1 MVCYF
6 NSIMLHFHC
15 KLVCKYFYNGRIKMV
30 ENNNLSYIE
39 QLENLN
45 TKDSRATKTEFYHT
59 FAFDDL
65 YSRSM
70 LIQIMN
76 GNRLPGDRNVYIL
89 IENALKIYSE
99 NIIDNRPFFDH
110 ENGEKSTVM
119 STYKSICWSY
129 PEFVNPDK
137 FANITNYPGVNY
149 GISLRSKK
157 PTAGGIDAYE
167 AMTLGLL
174 VGFPRNRNDFFA
186 NMRDYRRIK
195 NLIMRAQLGN
205 GFDVKSLSDIAKES
219 DVDIADLKHPERLCR
234 DVDRYM
240 ESYEKIIKK
249 LPSFNIKQ
257 NTKNK
262 RWNRNSV
269 E

>member
-1 MVCYF
+1 MT
-6 NSIMLHFHC
+6 
-15 KLVCKYFYNGRIKMV
+15 
-30 ENNNLSYIE
+30 ENKNTSQSYID
-39 QLENLN
+39 QLEDLYKQDARV
-45 TKDSRATKTEFYHT
+45 TKSEFYH
-59 FAFDDL
+59 AFELDDL

-70 LIQIMN
+70 LILIMN
-76 GNRLPGDRNVYIL
+76 GGRVPNDRNVYIL
-89 IENALKIYSE
+89 IENALKICSE

-119 STYKSICWSY
+119 STYNSLCRSY
-129 PEFVNPDK
+129 PEYLNPDK

-149 GISLRSKK
+149 GVSLRSKK
-157 PTAGGIDAYE
+157 PNAGGIDAYE

-174 VGFPRNRNDFFA
+174 VGYPRNRNDFFA

-205 GFDVKSLSDIAKES
+205 GLDVKSLSDIATES
-219 DVDIADLKHPERLCR
+219 EVDVEDLKHPERLCR

-240 ESYEKIIKK
+240 ETYEKIIQK
-249 LPSFNIKQ
+249 LPAFNIKQ
-257 NTKNK
+257 NTRNK